1 MTASDALAQTL
12 LDRIWSYP
20 LFEAIYGRRSRRLG
34 LGFEMPEGPFRY
46 KSAHAPV
53 PLTELEEALLVGA
66 GAGFTGPAFWD
77 LPMPPPGERR
87 ERSKAHFG
95 TMTVGTGAPRVTKAE
110 YVAFVCR

>member
-1 MTASDALAQTL
+1 MCPRKPGIAAEPRTSAASRSVKRPSRTNLASVET
-12 LDRIWSYP
+12 
-20 LFEAIYGRRSRRLG
+20 RRL
-34 LGFEMPEGPFRY
+34 PEGPFRY
-46 KSAHAPV
+46 KSARAAV